1 MDIYF
6 YVPGDSILHRLD
18 PRTKMFLLLAVL
30 LLAVATDTP
39 LLPGAL
45 VAASLLGAAVARAW
59 PALRRVR
66 VLVGTVFTVSMG
78 MWSLLAQGRTPLL
91 GPVEVESVLFG
102 VATGLKL
109 SAMIVSSVLFL
120 ATTRNEEIAAGLIRL
135 GVPYSVGFA
144 FSTALRLV
152 PTFVGAGVTIIQA
165 QKSRGLDVES
175 GGLITRMRKHL
186 PLMVPVF
193 ASALRSTNQ
202 FAMALESKGFGA
214 RPRRTDYLQ
223 LRFTLRDWLW
233 SAAAAVGAA
242 VALYLRFTGAGSLS
256 GLVR

>member
-6 YVPGDSILHRLD
+6 YVKGNSLLHRLD
-18 PRTKMFLLLAVL
+18 PRTKMLLLLAVL
-30 LLAVATDTP
+30 LLAIATDRP

-45 VAASLLGAAVARAW
+45 VAVTLLGVAAARAW

-66 VLVGTVFTVSMG
+66 LLVLTVFTVSVL
-78 MWSLLAQGRTPLL
+78 MWSLLSQGRTPLF
-91 GPVEVESVLFG
+91 GPVEVESVLFA

-109 SAMIVSSVLFL
+109 SAMIISSVLFL
-120 ATTRNEEIAAGLIRL
+120 ATTRNEEIASGLIRL
-135 GVPYSVGFA
+135 GLPYSVGFA

-223 LRFTLRDWLW
+223 LRFGPGDWAW
-233 SAAAAVGAA
+233 SAAALIASA
-242 VALYLRFTGAGSLS
+242 VALYLRFSGAGRLGGSLY
-256 GLVR
+256 